1 MIVGLSGGFDTS
13 WQLEYDLPY
22 CFLHDA
28 AAVLLHDGE
37 MVAAVELE
45 RLNRIKHTNRSAIPA
60 VRACLEACGATI
72 DDVEGF
78 AFYATEDVINE
89 ILYTYQTWAGAGCE
103 LIQIRPLLQRL
114 LKEEFGRVI
123 DPACFHFVDH
133 HMCHALGAYL
143 HSGFTDCLTITID
156 GAGEGNAGLVL
167 RARNGAFE
175 QLRSV
180 PASNSLG
187 YLYRDV
193 IRFLGYEMF
202 EEYKVMGL
210 APYGDPARF
219 RDFFKTLYELRPE
232 GEFRIHL
239 SRIPTLH
246 SILTPRRRDDPFTTL
261 HKDIAASLQEALEIM
276 ALHMIRHYREST
288 GETRLCL
295 SGGVAHNST
304 LNGKILLSGIFDE
317 VFVHPASHDAGGALG
332 AALHTHRVL
341 RPDLRPPTLS
351 HLFLG
356 RDIEAGGPVRAT
368 IDRWAPLVKVE
379 HVKDVCAA
387 AAQLLADGKVIGWVQ
402 GRSEFGPRAL
412 GNRSILADP
421 RPAANMARINKMIKK
436 REGYR
441 PFAPS
446 VLEQHAGEYFEMPRH
461 TTALPYMTYVVPVRP
476 DKRALLGG
484 VTHVDGSARV
494 QTVTREQNERYYRLI
509 EAFAERTG
517 VPVLLNTSFNNNA
530 EPIVD
535 TIDDAIACYLTTG
548 LDALVVGD
556 CVVSRAQQDLS
567 AYEGMAVSIPETVA
581 IREVDVCV
589 EKGRRE
595 RQVEIFVRGKHGRR
609 RNLSEVMLKAL
620 RESNSERTVGQL
632 ADAIG
637 IDAAQRG
644 ALLDDLRELW
654 ANRLVAIGPILKQ
667 RKQQCDHVDCE
678 G

>member
-1 MIVGLSGGFDTS
+1 
-13 WQLEYDLPY
+13 
-22 CFLHDA
+22 
-28 AAVLLHDGE
+28 
-37 MVAAVELE
+37 
-45 RLNRIKHTNRSAIPA
+45 
-60 VRACLEACGATI
+60 
-72 DDVEGF
+72 
-78 AFYATEDVINE
+78 
-89 ILYTYQTWAGAGCE
+89 
-103 LIQIRPLLQRL
+103 
-114 LKEEFGRVI
+114 
-123 DPACFHFVDH
+123 
-133 HMCHALGAYL
+133 
-143 HSGFTDCLTITID
+143 
-156 GAGEGNAGLVL
+156 
-167 RARNGAFE
+167 
-175 QLRSV
+175 
-180 PASNSLG
+180 
-187 YLYRDV
+187 
-193 IRFLGYEMF
+193 
-202 EEYKVMGL
+202 
-210 APYGDPARF
+210 
-219 RDFFKTLYELRPE
+219 
-232 GEFRIHL
+232 
-239 SRIPTLH
+239 
-246 SILTPRRRDDPFTTL
+246 
-261 HKDIAASLQEALEIM
+261 
-276 ALHMIRHYREST
+276 
-288 GETRLCL
+288 
-295 SGGVAHNST
+295 
-304 LNGKILLSGIFDE
+304 
-317 VFVHPASHDAGGALG
+317 
-332 AALHTHRVL
+332 
-341 RPDLRPPTLS
+341 
-351 HLFLG
+351 
-356 RDIEAGGPVRAT
+356 
-368 IDRWAPLVKVE
+368 
-379 HVKDVCAA
+379 
-387 AAQLLADGKVIGWVQ
+387 
-402 GRSEFGPRAL
+402 
-412 GNRSILADP
+412 
-421 RPAANMARINKMIKK
+421 MIKK

-654 ANRLVAIGPILKQ
+654 ANRLVAIGPVLNSV
-667 RKQQCDHVDCE
+667 QQCDHVDCK